1 MPLVRISYLK
11 GKPSGFGKQ
20 VSDIIYRTMIETI
33 NVPPNDNFQLIT
45 EHEGDTFVFD
55 PAYLGIPR
63 SDGLIY
69 IQITLNE
76 GRSVELKRTFYRV
89 LVDRLHQEL
98 GLRTED
104 VFINLIEVK
113 KENWSFGDGIA
124 QYAE

>member
-20 VSDIIYRTMIETI
+20 LSDIIYRTMTETI
-33 NVPPNDNFQLIT
+33 NVPPHDNFQLIT
-45 EHEGDTFVFD
+45 EHEKDHFVYD
-55 PAYLGIPR
+55 PGYLGIPR
-63 SDGLIY
+63 SDGLIC

-76 GRSVELKRTFYRV
+76 GRSVELKKAFYKA
-89 LVDRLHQEL
+89 LAECLHQEL
-98 GLRTED
+98 GIRTED
-104 VFINLIEVK
+104 VFVNLIEVK